1 MPTEKQ
7 IEQLMEL
14 LQYTGERGGHELV
27 IDMYK
32 SLQFAI
38 DMDQCEQ
45 EALLGYMASGRLEA
59 DAFEELEDAEIELKE
74 LRGNLDEY
82 AREMEVLNRPTDSK
96 VKAWIDRNEAYIAK
110 AKAVASL
117 RKHHKILAHF
127 NKAYEKKLEVLPSR
141 SARSRDKSEAP
152 PVRRPKPPRVE
163 QD

>member
-1 MPTEKQ
+1 MPTEAQTKQ
-7 IEQLMEL
+7 LREL
-14 LQYTGERGGHELV
+14 LQYTGERGGQALV
-27 IDMYK
+27 IDMYQ
-32 SLQFAI
+32 SLKYAL
-38 DMDQCEQ
+38 DLDQSE
-45 EALLGYMASGRLEA
+45 EETLLGYMASGRLEA
-59 DAFEELEDAEIELKE
+59 DAFEDLEDAEIELKE

-117 RKHHKILAHF
+117 RKHHKILWHF
-127 NKAYEKKLEVLPSR
+127 NRAYEKKLDALPSR

-152 PVRRPKPPRVE
+152 IRRPKPRRQE